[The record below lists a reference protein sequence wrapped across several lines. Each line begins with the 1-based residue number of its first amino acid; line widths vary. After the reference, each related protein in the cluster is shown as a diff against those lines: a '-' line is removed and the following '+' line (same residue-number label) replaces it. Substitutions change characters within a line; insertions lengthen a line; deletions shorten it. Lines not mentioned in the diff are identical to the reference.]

1 MLTTPASH
9 HKSMQPMRVA
19 GIIFLLASLLSA
31 GLIWQQERLR
41 MEHARAEVY
50 ALAQDH
56 AKAAQEHLDRTLS
69 AVYAMA
75 ALVQQGRGQ
84 VDHFDAVAS
93 SMLPF
98 YPGVSVLI
106 LAPGGV
112 IRNAV
117 PLAGNEK
124 AVGLDLLKDPVMRQE
139 AHRARSTGQLT
150 LAGPLELRQGGLGLV
165 ARLPIHL
172 DSAQGKSEFW
182 GFANVVMRFP
192 QTLESARLPDLL
204 RRGLDYKLWRVN
216 PDTGQTQII
225 AESQSARLIE
235 PVIQG
240 FEVPNGAWTLS
251 VAPRLGW
258 SDRAGLARQVFIGLL
273 FSLMLAWLAKL
284 LTRQRAYKFH
294 LEQQV
299 IDRTAEIQASE
310 RQLSATLEAIPD
322 LLFEMDLNGRYLR
335 CHSPRPDLLTAPVQA
350 LLGKTVSEV
359 LPPAAAEVVLQA
371 LKQAHELGLASGQ
384 QFELALADQD
394 SWFELSI
401 ASKAVS
407 AGQEPRFIVIS
418 RDITERKQA
427 EKDIQKLAYFDAL
440 TSLPNRSLLN
450 DRISH
455 ALNEAHRRQESL
467 ALMFLDLDHFKN
479 INDTLGHGVGDQLLV
494 ALAARMQSVV
504 REQDTVARLG
514 GDEFILLLPD
524 TGTKGA
530 ARVAQKLLQTVS
542 LPVQIGPHELTV
554 TPSMGIAQYPRDGDD
569 LETLSRR
576 ADIAMYRAKQSGRNG
591 YQFYTTEMQV
601 HSDRALQIENALR
614 RALERDQLRLHYQ
627 PQLSLSTN
635 RIVGVEALLRWQHP
649 ELGQV
654 APAEFIAIAEA
665 SGQIQSIGEWV
676 LRTAALQAKQW
687 RDQGLAPM
695 TMSVNLSAVQFRHPD
710 LPELVAKI
718 LAEAQLPPQFLELE
732 LTEGVAL
739 HDPLGAIAVMER
751 MHQQGVKISIDDF
764 GTGYSSLSYL
774 KRFHAYQL
782 KIDQSFVRDI
792 TDDPEDLAIVNAII
806 SMAHSLG
813 MNTIAEGVE
822 TQAQLTLLRAQ
833 GCDEVQGYFFCKP
846 KPPEEL
852 VEFLRAHSL
861 AS

>member
-1 MLTTPASH
+1 MLTTPAPH
-9 HKSMQPMRVA
+9 HKPTQPMWVA
-19 GIIFLLASLLSA
+19 GIVFLLATLLSA
-31 GLIWQQERLR
+31 GLIWHQERQR
-41 MEHARAEVY
+41 IENARAEVY
-50 ALAQDH
+50 TRAQDH
-56 AKAAQEHLDRTLS
+56 AKAVRDHLDRALS
-69 AVYAMA
+69 AIYAMA

-84 VDHFDAVAS
+84 VGNFDAVATK
-93 SMLPF
+93 MLPF

-112 IRNAV
+112 IYDAV
-117 PLAGNEK
+117 PLAGNER
-124 AVGLDLLKDPVMRQE
+124 AIGLDLLKDPVMREE
-139 AHRARSTGQLT
+139 ARRARATGQLT

-165 ARLPIHL
+165 ARLPIYL

-182 GFANVVMRFP
+182 GFSNVVMRFP
-192 QTLESARLPDLL
+192 QALESARLPDLL
-204 RRGLDYKLWRVN
+204 QRGLDYRLWRVN
-216 PDTGQTQII
+216 PETGQVQII

-235 PVIQG
+235 PVSQS

-258 SDRAGLARQVFIGLL
+258 GDPTGLVGKTLLGLL
-273 FSLMLAWLAKL
+273 FSLLLAYLAKL
-284 LTRQRAYKFH
+284 LTRQRAYKID
-294 LEQQV
+294 LERQV
-299 IDRTAEIQASE
+299 IERTAEIQASE
-310 RQLSATLEAIPD
+310 RQLSATLDAIPD
-322 LLFEMDLNGRYLR
+322 LLFEMDLNGRYLH
-335 CHSPRPDLLTAPVQA
+335 CHSPHPDPLATPAQA

-371 LKQAHELGLASGQ
+371 LQQAHELGLTSGQ
-384 QFELALADQD
+384 QFELPSPDRD
-394 SWFELSI
+394 RWFELSV

-407 AGQEPRFIVIS
+407 AGQEPHFIVILHE
-418 RDITERKQA
+418 ITERKQA

-450 DRISH
+450 DRASQ
-455 ALNEAHRRQESL
+455 ALSEAHRRQESL

-494 ALAARMQSVV
+494 VLAARMQSVV

-524 TGTKGA
+524 TGSKGA
-530 ARVAQKLLQTVS
+530 ARVAQKLLQTIS
-542 LPVQIGPHELTV
+542 FPVQIGPIELTV

-569 LETLSRR
+569 LETLSKR

-601 HSDRALQIENALR
+601 NTERAIQIENALR
-614 RALERDQLRLHYQ
+614 RALERDQFRLHYQ
-627 PQLSLSTN
+627 PQVSLSTN
-635 RIVGVEALLRWQHP
+635 KITGVEALLRWQHP

-654 APAEFIAIAEA
+654 SPAEFIAIAEA

-687 RDQGLAPM
+687 QDQGLAPM

-710 LPELVAKI
+710 LPELVASI
-718 LAEAQLPPQFLELE
+718 LAEAQLPAQFLELE
-732 LTEGVAL
+732 LTEGVAV

-751 MHQQGVKISIDDF
+751 MHQQGVRISIDDF

-792 TDDPEDLAIVNAII
+792 ADDPEDRAIVNAII

-822 TQAQLTLLRAQ
+822 TQAQLTLLREQ

-852 VEFLRAHSL
+852 MAFLRAYGV
-861 AS
+861 